1 MKIVVVYTADGP
13 GLEKGQEFPIKRIGS
28 TTIGREA
35 GNDIILPQ
43 IRGGHIDRE
52 LGVFKRGLRGI
63 TYRDLGS
70 QNGTLITRGEGYNN
84 IDVLRDGETKL
95 ENGNRLRLGGPTSII
110 VEAQD

>member
-1 MKIVVVYTADGP
+1 MKLVVVYTAGGP
-13 GLEKGQEFPIKRIGS
+13 GLEEGQEFPIKRIGS

-43 IRGGHIDRE
+43 IHGGHIDRQ

-70 QNGTLITRGEGYNN
+70 QNGTLVTRGKGYNN
-84 IDVLRDGETKL
+84 IDVY
-95 ENGNRLRLGGPTSII
+95 
-110 VEAQD
+110 